1 MIKDVTAALQAC
13 LSAELSETIDALTTL
28 NKHFGR
34 ETGSIALGEVPESL
48 VAAYSGAGKR
58 HRNTKVQSSRGRS
71 CTGEEACSVSPRSR
85 LVEVGRRIPGG
96 AARRRDFPH
105 GPRSPRSFDPS
116 CSEKQVGIGSIS
128 QTPELATLFHNNGSA
143 KQRDR
148 RLTKIGRPMS
158 VLGGRQEEISSC

>member
-1 MIKDVTAALQAC
+1 MIKDVTAALQA
-13 LSAELSETIDALTTL
+13 LSLRGAKRNDRCPHDAEQALWS
-28 NKHFGR
+28 R
-34 ETGSIALGEVPESL
+34 DRSIALGEVPESL

-85 LVEVGRRIPGG
+85 LVEVGRRSPGG

-128 QTPELATLFHNNGSA
+128 QTLELATLAEAMTMRSIEQASA
-143 KQRDR
+143 SHDEPSTHSWA
-148 RLTKIGRPMS
+148 L
-158 VLGGRQEEISSC
+158 SCAAVCSR